1 LFKYRFKNFYT
12 IYFLIYTKNNKN
24 KMTHKE
30 LLNKLEEYHTNTDD
44 NIVGVG
50 YGYKTINGIITDTES
65 IVFTVKQKIPK
76 EKLTKEQLL
85 PKQIEISNKIIPTDV
100 IQDQFETFCDSNFYL
115 WQNTGY
121 TVPNRGI
128 FRPVK
133 GGISFTNYTSLGG
146 FVGTLG
152 FLAKDND
159 TNSIVG
165 VSNNHVLVND
175 AFICSERSSNEVLTN
190 IKGDISTQP
199 NESGTMGLQYKIGSV
214 KKYQPIYENEYNL
227 IDAALSTISGSCVD
241 SILSVN
247 QEGLSFEGPFPFAST
262 AEIDGILNNISPYYN
277 PVLYSA
283 GRTTGAKGED
293 VTKLLVYQFPAV
305 ASVAYNRQGTNV
317 SVDYTDLIWFIATT
331 GTTRPIG
338 FVCPYPIW
346 HGDSGSA
353 LIADLNGTKKII
365 GLVFAG
371 STYTGLA
378 CRIDHVKNLLNISEW
393 NGESINYSDSN
404 NILEFTTDGLSNV
417 ESVNYGGKVYYQV
430 GCRVKV

>member
-1 LFKYRFKNFYT
+1 MN
-12 IYFLIYTKNNKN
+12 
-24 KMTHKE
+24 HKE

-44 NIVGVG
+44 NVVGVG
-50 YGYKTINGIITDTES
+50 YGYKTINGIITDIES

-76 EKLTKEQLL
+76 EKLTKEQIL
-85 PKQIEISNKIIPTDV
+85 PKQIEISDKILPTDV
-100 IQDQFETFCDSNFYL
+100 VQGQFETFCDSNFYL
-115 WQNTGY
+115 WQDTGY
-121 TVPNRGI
+121 TVSNRGI

-165 VSNNHVLVND
+165 VSNNHVLVDD
-175 AFICSERSSNEVLTN
+175 AFLCSQRSSSGVLTN
-190 IKGDISTQP
+190 VKGDISTQP
-199 NESGTMGLQYKIGSV
+199 NEIGTTGLQYKIGTV
-214 KKYQPIYENEYNL
+214 KKYQTLIDGYNL

-247 QEGLSFEGPFPFAST
+247 QEGLSFDGPFPFAST
-262 AEIDGILNNISPYYN
+262 TEIDNLLNSGVSYYN
-277 PVLYSA
+277 PLLYSA
-283 GRTTGAKGED
+283 GRTTGAKGEGI
-293 VTKLLVYQFPAV
+293 TKLLVYQFPTV
-305 ASVAYNRQGTNV
+305 ATIAYNMQGVNV
-317 SVDYTDLIWFIATT
+317 SVDFTDLMSFVATT

-338 FVCPYPIW
+338 FACPYPIW

-371 STYTGLA
+371 NEYIGLA
-378 CRIDHVKNLLNISEW
+378 CRIDHVKNFLNISEW
-393 NGESINYSDSN
+393 NGESINYSDAD
-404 NILEFTTDGLSNV
+404 NILEFVTDGLSNV

-430 GCRVKV
+430 GCRAKV